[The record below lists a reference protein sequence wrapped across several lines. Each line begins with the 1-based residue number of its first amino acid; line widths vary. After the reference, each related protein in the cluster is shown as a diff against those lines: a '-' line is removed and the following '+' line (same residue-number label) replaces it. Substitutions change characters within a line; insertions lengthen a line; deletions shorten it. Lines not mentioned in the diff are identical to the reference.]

1 MSWRVV
7 TVSSLSK
14 LDYKMD
20 YLVVRNTDGVK
31 RIHLSEISVLMI
43 ESTAVS
49 LTAYLLC
56 ELNKRKIDIIFC
68 DERRLE
74 RGRTSIDTQ
83 ESRAT
88 IIFERGAAND
98 LFIVAFVELLQF
110 LVVCEKR
117 GQAHYFRALHIAQ
130 VL

>member
-49 LTAYLLC
+49 LT
-56 ELNKRKIDIIFC
+56 
-68 DERRLE
+68 
-74 RGRTSIDTQ
+74 
-83 ESRAT
+83 
-88 IIFERGAAND
+88 
-98 LFIVAFVELLQF
+98 V
-110 LVVCEKR
+110 
-117 GQAHYFRALHIAQ
+117 
-130 VL
+130 